1 MAAHFNMKLTRV
13 DREKLTDSMLKI
25 QSARTT
31 LGQVESTSL
40 PESDEIDACLQ
51 SADQTLRQAL
61 GYTQSKGVGN
71 LP

>member
-13 DREKLTDSMLKI
+13 DREKLTDSMLNI

-31 LGQVESTSL
+31 LGQVESTKL
-40 PESDEIDACLQ
+40 PESEEIDSCLQ
-51 SADQTLRQAL
+51 SADRTLRQAL
-61 GYTQSKGVGN
+61 GYAHAKGVGK